1 MARYQQA
8 LWKDHVMSQLNRIG
22 DLAGV
27 APSGRYSH
35 VVTGIGRQVFVAG
48 QVALDEKGQLVGEG
62 DALAQARQVF
72 ANIGHCLAAAGAG
85 FEHLAKLTIFVTDI
99 AHLVGIRTAWDEV
112 LGAAHAPASSAVQVA
127 GLFRPEL
134 LLEIE
139 AFAIVPEQAA

>member
-1 MARYQQA
+1 
-8 LWKDHVMSQLNRIG
+8 MSQLNRIG
-22 DLAGV
+22 DPAGV

-35 VVTGIGRQVFVAG
+35 VVSGTGRQVFVAG
-48 QVALDEKGQLVGEG
+48 QVAFDEKGQLVGEG

-72 ANIGHCLAAAGAG
+72 ANLGHCLAAAGAG

-99 AHLVGIRTAWDEV
+99 AHLEGVRTAWDEA
-112 LGAAHAPASSAVQVA
+112 LDPAYAPASSAVQVA

-139 AFAIVPEQAA
+139 AFAIVPEPVA